1 MASRHSAF
9 YSPLLGAIAGGFL
22 QAEGFEP
29 TYTPLPP
36 GQAVAQLLAAGEID
50 VAQSAVSS
58 SWAPLEK
65 GEQPPTVHF
74 AQINARDGFLI
85 ASRTADPGFTWDKLR
100 SGGFMFVHGGQ
111 PQAMLAYAMHK
122 KGVDIAGVTGVNAGS
137 TENMLSEWRK
147 GQGAYF
153 HEQGPYPQQLAHEQ
167 VAHIVASVGE
177 AIGPVAFS
185 SLSATR
191 AWLQTPEAVR
201 FMRAYRKAR
210 EWVQTAPAAEIARAE
225 QSLFPTTDLSALT
238 QTIAYY
244 QQLGCWQP
252 PLAIPQD
259 TYEAAL
265 DVFMHSKLI
274 SKRHPYEQVV
284 VAPPGE

>member
-1 MASRHSAF
+1 M
-9 YSPLLGAIAGGFL
+9 
-22 QAEGFEP
+22 
-29 TYTPLPP
+29 
-36 GQAVAQLLAAGEID
+36 
-50 VAQSAVSS
+50 
-58 SWAPLEK
+58 
-65 GEQPPTVHF
+65 
-74 AQINARDGFLI
+74 
-85 ASRTADPGFTWDKLR
+85 
-100 SGGFMFVHGGQ
+100 
-111 PQAMLAYAMHK
+111 
-122 KGVDIAGVTGVNAGS
+122 
-137 TENMLSEWRK
+137 
-147 GQGAYF
+147 
-153 HEQGPYPQQLAHEQ
+153 
-167 VAHIVASVGE
+167 ASVGE

>member
-1 MASRHSAF
+1 V
-9 YSPLLGAIAGGFL
+9 
-22 QAEGFEP
+22 
-29 TYTPLPP
+29 YTPLPP
-36 GQAVAQLLAAGEID
+36 GKTVAQLLVAGEID

-58 SWAPLEK
+58 SWGPLER

-74 AQINARDGFLI
+74 AQINERDGFLI
-85 ASRTADPGFTWDKLR
+85 ASRAPDPTFTWEKLL

-122 KGVDIAGVTGVNAGS
+122 QGVDLGKVQGVNAGT
-137 TENMLSEWRK
+137 TENMMAAWRQ
-147 GQGAYF
+147 GQGDYF

-191 AWLQTPEAVR
+191 EWLHKAAATR

-210 EWVQTAPAAEIARAE
+210 EWVNTAPAAEIARAE
-225 QSLFPTTDLSALT
+225 QAFFPAVEQSALT

-244 QQLGCWQP
+244 QQLGCWNSP
-252 PLAIPQD
+252 VTISRS
-259 TYEAAL
+259 TYDVAL
-265 DVFMHSKLI
+265 EVFLHSRLI
-274 SKRHPYEQVV
+274 TRRHPYEQVV
-284 VAPPGE
+284 VPPPVDA